1 MKLAKYLWTIASFY
15 LLVIGFFYIVILKD
29 APTSGKERFDF
40 IIKNCRKE
48 GDEYVSDKAVFKKMY
63 QNDTLKEFIEIIKP
77 YYFDSKK
84 FYVERTLN
92 YKNYNTILRQ
102 VTKNANIP
110 TRKRISY
117 FHNSYEIIYY
127 FSLKQNTSQE

>member
-1 MKLAKYLWTIASFY
+1 MMKCNQIIKSDIS
-15 LLVIGFFYIVILKD
+15 
-29 APTSGKERFDF
+29 SGIISDF
-40 IIKNCRKE
+40 IIQNCRKE
-48 GDEYVSDKAVFKKMY
+48 GDEYISDKAVFKKMY
-63 QNDTLKEFIEIIKP
+63 QNGALEEFMKLLKP

-84 FYVERTLN
+84 FYVERSLN

-102 VTKNANIP
+102 VTKNANISS
-110 TRKRISY
+110 RKRICY

>member
-1 MKLAKYLWTIASFY
+1 MTKCNQIIKSDIS
-15 LLVIGFFYIVILKD
+15 
-29 APTSGKERFDF
+29 SGIIIDF
-40 IIKNCRKE
+40 IIENCRKE

-63 QNDTLKEFIEIIKP
+63 QNDALKEFIEIIKP

-84 FYVERTLN
+84 FYVERLLN
-92 YKNYNTILRQ
+92 YKNYNTVLRQ

>member
-1 MKLAKYLWTIASFY
+1 MRCNQIIKSDISSS
-15 LLVIGFFYIVILKD
+15 III
-29 APTSGKERFDF
+29 DF
-40 IIKNCRKE
+40 IIQNCRKE
-48 GDEYVSDKAVFKKMY
+48 DEEYVSDKAVFKKMY
-63 QNDTLKEFIEIIKP
+63 QNGALEEFMELIKP

-102 VTKNANIP
+102 VTKNANISS
-110 TRKRISY
+110 RKRIRY

-127 FSLKQNTSQE
+127 FSLKQNISQE